1 MIGRWINF
9 IGVVPYLA
17 LFDDAALAPFFS
29 RATVAAAAA
38 AEEEDDGSS
47 DRASVVDKAEAAQ
60 GKEETATEKK
70 RESDQKQKNR
80 EKTDKKDGEG
90 GKDEQNVGSGPQQ
103 QPGPHIDRLER
114 LLDPILCGHSRP
126 VRRGLSGL
134 ITLALT
140 CSIVVRSADPIKELF
155 SASPWLHYYDDY
167 FIINSQGVSLQQATP
182 RVVNK
187 RILDHEIESESCRVL
202 LRRSL
207 GLSTASA

>member
-38 AEEEDDGSS
+38 AEEEEDDGSR
-47 DRASVVDKAEAAQ
+47 DLASAVDKAEAAQ
-60 GKEETATEKK
+60 GNGETATEKK

-80 EKTDKKDGEG
+80 EKTGPKDGKG
-90 GKDEQNVGSGPQQ
+90 SKAVSGPQQ
-103 QPGPHIDRLER
+103 PPGPHIERLER

-140 CSIVVRSADPIKELF
+140 CSIVVRSADPIKVR
-155 SASPWLHYYDDY
+155 P
-167 FIINSQGVSLQQATP
+167 
-182 RVVNK
+182 K
-187 RILDHEIESESCRVL
+187 RLLLDCTCL
-202 LRRSL
+202 L
-207 GLSTASA
+207 TFC

>member
-17 LFDDAALAPFFS
+17 LFDDAALTPFFS

-38 AEEEDDGSS
+38 AEEEEDGSR
-47 DRASVVDKAEAAQ
+47 DLASVVDKADAAQ
-60 GKEETATEKK
+60 GKEGTVTEKK

-80 EKTDKKDGEG
+80 EKTGQKDGKG
-90 GKDEQNVGSGPQQ
+90 SKAVSGPQQ
-103 QPGPHIDRLER
+103 PPGAHIDRLER

-167 FIINSQGVSLQQATP
+167 FIINSQGVRNNHRKPYAASTIEVMSDGHQ
-182 RVVNK
+182 VV
-187 RILDHEIESESCRVL
+187 
-202 LRRSL
+202 
-207 GLSTASA
+207 STKDR

>member
-38 AEEEDDGSS
+38 AEEEEDGSS
-47 DRASVVDKAEAAQ
+47 DRASVLDKAEKAQ

-80 EKTDKKDGEG
+80 EKTEKKDGEG
-90 GKDEQNVGSGPQQ
+90 GKGERKNLGSEAQQ

-187 RILDHEIESESCRVL
+187 RILDHGIESESCL
-202 LRRSL
+202 PRRSL
-207 GLSTASA
+207 GSSTASA